1 MNAIERALGILLL
14 LTGGQRSAVDL
25 ARRFDVSVRT
35 IYRDVDRLLA
45 LGIPVEAERGAEGG
59 YRLARDYIQ
68 PPVALT
74 RGETAALLVAQAL
87 VRGLKATPLVA
98 ELDSAE
104 AKLLASLPRAARE
117 LFSQGERIV
126 GIERPPADIFH
137 TEPETAGPG
146 DMQRAVD
153 GFMQGV
159 LASRRVR
166 ITHENPYRARVVDY
180 DIEPHGILF
189 DRDRWYLFG
198 HDVDLGSD
206 RLLRADRVREIEVSG
221 MAFRPRAALSV
232 QSQIGRAWLSR
243 AMRRWE
249 QEGEVSVLRV
259 SATQAGLLRRDWYYR
274 HALFRA
280 PQGDRVEIR
289 IPNVDPAVI
298 LPLVR
303 WLGPGAELVAPQGL
317 RARLVEE
324 LAGMRAAYASAD
336 EI

>member
-1 MNAIERALGILLL
+1 M
-14 LTGGQRSAVDL
+14 
-25 ARRFDVSVRT
+25 
-35 IYRDVDRLLA
+35 
-45 LGIPVEAERGAEGG
+45 
-59 YRLARDYIQ
+59 
-68 PPVALT
+68 
-74 RGETAALLVAQAL
+74 
-87 VRGLKATPLVA
+87 
-98 ELDSAE
+98 
-104 AKLLASLPRAARE
+104 
-117 LFSQGERIV
+117 
-126 GIERPPADIFH
+126 
-137 TEPETAGPG
+137 
-146 DMQRAVD
+146 
-153 GFMQGV
+153 
-159 LASRRVR
+159 R
-166 ITHENPYRARVVDY
+166 ITHENPYRARIVDY

-259 SATQAGLLRRDWYYR
+259 TAAQAALLRRDWYYR

-280 PQGDRVEIR
+280 PEGERVEVR
-289 IPNVDPAVI
+289 IPNIDPAVI

-303 WLGPGAELVAPQGL
+303 WLGPGAELVAPQDL
-317 RARLVEE
+317 RARLAGE
-324 LAGMRAAYASAD
+324 LASMRSLYPSTD